1 MPGIRFE
8 AGGRPRTSRSRRSW
22 SRRPCWPSRCRA
34 LAGARSLAGR
44 DVLQALATSLAI
56 AVPAGLLAVGAAFGL
71 AALMRRLRL
80 VGGQPRAADAVGLMG
95 LLALV
100 LPPVALSAGLFVV
113 LRPIADPFAVAAPLI
128 VVVNGLMALLRAAP
142 DRASALSRPNATA
155 ASPRALASRGW
166 PASESSIGRWCAGP
180 PSSP

>member
-1 MPGIRFE
+1 MLAVALSG
-8 AGGRPRTSRSRRSW
+8 
-22 SRRPCWPSRCRA
+22 

-113 LRPIADPFAVAAPLI
+113 LRPIADPFALAAPLI
-128 VVVNGLMALLRAAP
+128 VVVNGLMALPFALRQIEPALLV
-142 DRASALSRPNATA
+142 SAERYG
-155 ASPRALASRGW
+155 RLAESLGVEGW